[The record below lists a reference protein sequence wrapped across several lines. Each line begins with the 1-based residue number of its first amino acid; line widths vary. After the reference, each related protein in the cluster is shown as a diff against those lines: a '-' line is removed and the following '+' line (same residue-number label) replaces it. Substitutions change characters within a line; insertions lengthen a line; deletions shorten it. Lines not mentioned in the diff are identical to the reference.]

1 VIKFSVNFLRGVL
14 IGIAE
19 VIPGVSG
26 GTIALITGI
35 YHRLLENADSLFK
48 SLLKI
53 TKLKIVAHT
62 FLNLEWK
69 FLIPVFS
76 GMLLALVTTARFIEG
91 LLESNPIELRAIFAG
106 LVAAGIYIPYKM
118 SIKSTKNSWGVKDY
132 SLALVAALAAY
143 FLTGLP
149 PGEIKNPSYL
159 IIFFSAAIAI
169 CALVLP
175 GISGSFILLT
185 IGMYSTTISALNDR
199 DFAYLS
205 IFALGALV
213 GLASFVSFL
222 KYLLNEKAR
231 PTLVILAGLML
242 GSLRALWPWQN
253 EERVLLA
260 PYSAE
265 LAAALLFF
273 AGTLV
278 VWGLVRLESKVEGN
292 H

>member
-1 VIKFSVNFLRGVL
+1 MIKFSVNFLRGVS

-76 GMLLALVTTARFIEG
+76 GMLLALITTARFIEG

-278 VWGLVRLESKVEGN
+278 VWGLVRLESKVGDN

>member
-1 VIKFSVNFLRGVL
+1 MIKFSVNFLRGVL

>member
-1 VIKFSVNFLRGVL
+1 ML

-76 GMLLALVTTARFIEG
+76 GMLLALITTARFIEG